1 MHATKHTHA
10 DNAARS
16 VGRVSWIAKG
26 QVAGTSSAALR
37 RAMAFGDIPLPI
49 QRGFPYAQ
57 EKYDE
62 SIDST

>member
-1 MHATKHTHA
+1 MSLNMRAAKHTPH
-10 DNAARS
+10 DNGGAAGNWKVLSIRPP
-16 VGRVSWIAKG
+16 
-26 QVAGTSSAALR
+26 LR
-37 RAMAFGDIPLPI
+37 GAMAFGDIPLPI